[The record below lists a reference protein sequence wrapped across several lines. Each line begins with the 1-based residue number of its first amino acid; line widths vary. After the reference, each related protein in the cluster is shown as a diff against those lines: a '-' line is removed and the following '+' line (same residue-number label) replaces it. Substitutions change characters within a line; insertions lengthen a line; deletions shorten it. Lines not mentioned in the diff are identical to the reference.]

1 MRAWLCLCALK
12 ALMSESSDVA
22 LCLQCEREVVGRV
35 GVHVRVCVCAHV
47 VPLTLCLHMQA
58 ACATHPGDEDAW
70 EDALPARPFKPMP
83 ELHPR
88 DIRVVLT
95 AELKGVPTD
104 ARIVRAMTSFGA
116 VLDAAGVEVEYSQ
129 GPAFDNRCL
138 FPE

>member
-1 MRAWLCLCALK
+1 
-12 ALMSESSDVA
+12 
-22 LCLQCEREVVGRV
+22 
-35 GVHVRVCVCAHV
+35 
-47 VPLTLCLHMQA
+47 
-58 ACATHPGDEDAW
+58 
-70 EDALPARPFKPMP
+70 MP

-138 FPE
+138 FPEQRPRLASCVVWMCGHGMRTCNENENMTEKQSLTA